1 MGLFDSIFGTPEEDK
16 AAAAQ
21 SNIEFTQRAHG
32 NLLHNKETTSEQMK
46 ELAIRNYGKR
56 ISEGVFNKSIKTQGM
71 AFKTAEN
78 VARLAAT
85 KGSVNEGGRS
95 RRYKDNQGLMLLSQL
110 SKADNLVRFTKGEGA
125 SALSNNALLAYQSDY
140 SRAAE
145 LIGPG
150 VGAKRGVT
158 YTKDNNALK
167 FAKLAINVGSGNLGG
182 LLGDNTTV
190 FKEIGKSW
198 GMIT

>member
-1 MGLFDSIFGTPEEDK
+1 MGLFDSIFGTPERDK
-16 AAAAQ
+16 AAQAQ
-21 SNIEFTQRAHG
+21 KNIEFNQFSKG

-85 KGSVNEGGRS
+85 KGAVDEGGRS

-110 SKADNLVRFTKGEGA
+110 SKAENLVRFTKGEGA

-140 SRAAE
+140 SRANE
-145 LIGPG
+145 MVGVG
-150 VGAKRGVT
+150 VGAKLGVR
-158 YTKDNNALK
+158 YTKDNPLRQAGKMALS
-167 FAKLAINVGSGNLGG
+167 IGSGNLGG
-182 LLGDNTTV
+182 LLEDSV
-190 FKEIGKSW
+190 FKTLGKEW
-198 GMIT
+198 GLYS